1 MLIPIGF
8 IIVTL
13 SVFGGFALSG
23 GHLGPLWQP
32 SEILI
37 ICGAAIG
44 SFIAGNNIKAMKGT
58 FMSIARL
65 NITTKYNKS
74 TYVEVLVLLFTLL
87 SKSRRD
93 GLKGIENDIET
104 PEQSAIFERF
114 PAVTRDSSLL
124 NFICDYFR
132 MMVTGSMN
140 PHELDELMVHEI
152 EELEHELSL
161 ASDALQKVADALPA
175 FGIVAAVMGV
185 VKALSAADA
194 SAAQMGEMIA
204 HALVG
209 TFLGILLAYGFVAP
223 LALRVSR
230 QIAEAVKIL
239 HGVRITIIS
248 SLNGYQPQIAVE
260 FGRKAFHL
268 VERPS
273 ALELEDIIRE
283 SRKSS
288 NPGDKK

>member
-13 SVFGGFALSG
+13 SVFGGYALAG
-23 GHLGPLWQP
+23 GALGPLWQP
-32 SEILI
+32 SEVLI
-37 ICGAAIG
+37 IGGAAVG
-44 SFIAGNNIKAMKGT
+44 SFIAGNNIKAIKGT
-58 FMSIARL
+58 LMAVARL
-65 NITTKYNKS
+65 NITTKYNKAS
-74 TYVEVLVLLFTLL
+74 YIELLLLLYTLL
-87 SKSRRD
+87 TKSRRD
-93 GLKGIENDIET
+93 GLKAIENDIEY
-104 PEQSAIFERF
+104 PEESKVFERF
-114 PAVTRDSSLL
+114 PTVMKDKSLF

-132 MMVTGSMN
+132 MMVTGTMN
-140 PHELDELMVHEI
+140 PHEIDELMVHEI

-194 SAAQMGEMIA
+194 SPAEMGEMIA

-223 LALRVSR
+223 LASRVSR
-230 QIAEAVKIL
+230 QIAEALKVL
-239 HGVRITIIS
+239 HTVRITIIA

-260 FGRKAFHL
+260 FGRKALHL
-268 VERPS
+268 VERPT
-273 ALELEDIIRE
+273 ALELEEIVRE
-283 SRKSS
+283 SRKAPAAGGS
-288 NPGDKK
+288 